1 MRALSEPI
9 ADDGGA
15 GVTMSPMAVAPSCS
29 VRPSTLGEL
38 MLMVSEKNL
47 FKILESISTTNC
59 STIGLP

>member
-9 ADDGGA
+9 ADDDGA
-15 GVTMSPMAVAPSCS
+15 GVTVSPMAVAQ
-29 VRPSTLGEL
+29 REAIYIYLTY
-38 MLMVSEKNL
+38 M